1 MAVIRWGGVFVVRV
15 CILSVPVLLCGYGIR
30 VFTQLL
36 SLIASLT
43 LVCLVVGTGKA
54 ETEAVS
60 STGRIAWC
68 LCPTP

>member
-1 MAVIRWGGVFVVRV
+1 MMQV
-15 CILSVPVLLCGYGIR
+15 CILSVPILLCSYGIR
-30 VFTQLL
+30 VFAQLL

-43 LVCLVVGTGKA
+43 LVCLIAGTGKA